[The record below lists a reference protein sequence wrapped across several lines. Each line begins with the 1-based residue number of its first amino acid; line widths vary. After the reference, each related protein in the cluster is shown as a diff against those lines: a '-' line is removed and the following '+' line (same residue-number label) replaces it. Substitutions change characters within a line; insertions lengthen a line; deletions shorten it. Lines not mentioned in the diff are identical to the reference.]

1 MAFTYFFRDL
11 YTLELITKHVVPYV
25 SGRSRVRVWDA
36 GCAMGPEPYSLAIM
50 LAENMGRFAFR
61 NLRID
66 ATDVDESS
74 LFGKIISRGLYPE
87 EDLRRIPR
95 QLFKKYFR
103 PSGKDSYFEIDP
115 GIRSRVFYR
124 RHDLLSLQ
132 PVGDGFSLVVCKN
145 VLLHFQPAQRVKVI
159 SMFHKALAPGGYFA
173 TEQTQKLPREA
184 ACLFEQVTDDAQLF
198 RKIEVPSESINP

>member
-11 YTLELITKHVVPYV
+11 YTLELIARHVVPYV
-25 SGRSRVRVWDA
+25 AGRSKVRVWDA

-50 LAENMGRFAFR
+50 FAENMGQFAFR

-66 ATDVDESS
+66 ATDLDVSS
-74 LFGKIISRGLYPE
+74 LFERIISEGVYPE
-87 EDLRRIPR
+87 GDLKRIPR
-95 QLFKKYFR
+95 ELFKKYFR
-103 PSGKDSYFEIDP
+103 PSGKTGYFKIDDMV
-115 GIRSRVFYR
+115 RSRVFYR

-145 VLLHFQPAQRVKVI
+145 VLLHFQPAERVEVI
-159 SMFHKALAPGGYFA
+159 RMFHKALAPGGFFA

-198 RKIEVPSESINP
+198 RKVEV